1 MFFNFT
7 ALAAGI
13 PFLPPYLD
21 HDKSIFRG
29 WGKNFAVAGSTALSN
44 DLLAKMNISSP
55 FTSSYLNVQL
65 DWMSTYFNG
74 ICHNADG

>member
-21 HDKSIFRG
+21 QDTLNFRG
-29 WGKNFAVAGSTALSN
+29 HGKNFAVAGSTASPKNLP
-44 DLLAKMNISSP
+44 AKTNISISV
-55 FTSSYLNVQL
+55 TRSSLNVQL
-65 DWMSTYFNG
+65 DWMSTYMNR